1 MLRHYVLNA
10 WGVFMRR
17 KMFTAINLLC
27 IVLTL
32 VVLMVVTALL
42 QHAFFPRGVEGK
54 SERFLQVFVLDAE
67 GPHTNI
73 NSPLGY
79 KIIEKYLKPMR
90 SVEAVAVSGIPQTV
104 AVYQQ
109 DRVSKVELRLTD
121 AEYWKILDFRV
132 LAGRVIDAG
141 DVEQGRLNA
150 VINASTARRL
160 FGNAAGASVIGRT
173 VSVGGRGFTVIGVV
187 ADEMHINAYADM
199 WAPFTS
205 APSTDYKKQFSG
217 DFSALLLAKNPAD
230 LPLIR
235 QEVAAISATIEYDD
249 PKKITSTRL
258 WADSKMDL
266 IARNTFGSNRSAD
279 SGAGGMVAAI
289 VIGMLLF
296 MLLPALNLVNL
307 NMGRIMERRTE
318 IGVRKA
324 FGATSAQLVRQ
335 LIVENLLLCGIG
347 GVLGLCGARL
357 ALWWLEGSGLI
368 PYLAIDIDLAVFA
381 WGLLLTFVFGLL
393 SGAIPAWRMAR
404 LDPVHAL
411 KGAA

>member
-1 MLRHYVLNA
+1 M
-10 WGVFMRR
+10 
-17 KMFTAINLLC
+17 
-27 IVLTL
+27 
-32 VVLMVVTALL
+32 
-42 QHAFFPRGVEGK
+42 
-54 SERFLQVFVLDAE
+54 
-67 GPHTNI
+67 
-73 NSPLGY
+73 
-79 KIIEKYLKPMR
+79 
-90 SVEAVAVSGIPQTV
+90 
-104 AVYQQ
+104 
-109 DRVSKVELRLTD
+109 
-121 AEYWKILDFRV
+121 
-132 LAGRVIDAG
+132 
-141 DVEQGRLNA
+141 
-150 VINASTARRL
+150 
-160 FGNAAGASVIGRT
+160 
-173 VSVGGRGFTVIGVV
+173 
-187 ADEMHINAYADM
+187 
-199 WAPFTS
+199 
-205 APSTDYKKQFSG
+205 
-217 DFSALLLAKNPAD
+217 LAKNPAD